1 MMNGIGGS
9 GDFAG
14 NAFVTTLVTKSIA
27 KVGDI
32 SSIVPT
38 VSHVDHPEHDVDLL
52 VTEQG
57 LADLRGRA
65 PRERALT
72 IIGKCVY
79 PMCRDLL
86 RDYFKEALVPAVTSR
101 MCLRKPSRCTNASR
115 IPERSPQERRR
126 RHEDQSLRLAL
137 DNFRNEVRPKW
148 TTTN

>member
-32 SSIVPT
+32 SSIVPM
-38 VSHVDHPEHDVDLL
+38 VSHVDHPEHVVDLL

-57 LADLRGRA
+57 LADLRGGA

-72 IIGKCVY
+72 IIEKCAH
-79 PMCRDLL
+79 PKCRDLL
-86 RDYFKEALVPAVTSR
+86 RDYFKEALVRGGHTPHVLEKAFSLHERFKNTGAFSPRAPA
-101 MCLRKPSRCTNASR
+101 ASR
-115 IPERSPQERRR
+115 RSKLTLRAESDHPV
-126 RHEDQSLRLAL
+126 SL
-137 DNFRNEVRPKW
+137 
-148 TTTN
+148 